1 MSSENIKKI
10 IIFILSLLVLYF
22 APLFVAQCEA
32 AQTYQITA
40 EELQTLKNNLTKLE
54 KINQQSAA
62 ELATLKNQLAISAKA
77 LNEAKKESQRL
88 TQQLNELKAD
98 SEQQQQLLQTANQS
112 LKQYAQE
119 EKAKQRSLERQ
130 RNIAYIIAAGLLY
143 VAVK

>member
-1 MSSENIKKI
+1 MSSKNIKKI

-77 LNEAKKESQRL
+77 LNEAKKESQTL
-88 TQQLNELKAD
+88 AMQLQDLKHTT
-98 SEQQQQLLQTANQS
+98 EYQEKLLQTVNES
-112 LKQYAQE
+112 LTEYKNEMKNKQYRIE
-119 EKAKQRSLERQ
+119 MQ
-130 RNIAYIIAAGLLY
+130 RNIAYLVAMFFIAKT
-143 VAVK
+143 V

>member
-1 MSSENIKKI
+1 MSSKNIKKI

-77 LNEAKKESQRL
+77 LNEAKKESQTL
-88 TQQLNELKAD
+88 AMQLQDLKHTT
-98 SEQQQQLLQTANQS
+98 EYQEKLLQTVNES
-112 LKQYAQE
+112 LTEYKNEMKNKQNRIE
-119 EKAKQRSLERQ
+119 MQ
-130 RNIAYIIAAGLLY
+130 RNIAYLVAMFFIAKT
-143 VAVK
+143 V

>member
-1 MSSENIKKI
+1 MSSKNIKKI

-77 LNEAKKESQRL
+77 LNEAKKESQTL
-88 TQQLNELKAD
+88 AMQLQDLKHTT
-98 SEQQQQLLQTANQS
+98 EYQEKLLQTVNES
-112 LKQYAQE
+112 LTEYKNEMKNKQNRIE
-119 EKAKQRSLERQ
+119 MQ
-130 RNIAYIIAAGLLY
+130 RNIAYLVAMLFIAKT
-143 VAVK
+143 V

>member
-40 EELQTLKNNLTKLE
+40 EELQMLKNNLTKLE

-77 LNEAKKESQRL
+77 LNEAKKESQTL
-88 TQQLNELKAD
+88 AMQLQDLKHTT
-98 SEQQQQLLQTANQS
+98 EYQEKLLQTVNES
-112 LKQYAQE
+112 LTEYKNEMKNKQNRIE
-119 EKAKQRSLERQ
+119 MQ
-130 RNIAYIIAAGLLY
+130 RNIAYLVAMFFIAKT
-143 VAVK
+143 V